1 MPSEPAS
8 NTPPSSTDR
17 EAAMARLADILNTR
31 STVTL
36 GFEDK
41 QAIAV
46 VLSLAEQATS
56 LQAQYQRDCEALLE
70 ARDAAEARVL
80 AALPV
85 VEAER
90 DRSYQT
96 INEIEGL
103 LTGYGI
109 AICSPLSDAVL
120 EVLVERDRA
129 TERESRLR
137 AALGEIRDELGVP
150 DTGYPV
156 PVANAVEIAGAALD
170 ETASTPRKE
179 KPNG

>member
-8 NTPPSSTDR
+8 NTPPSSADR
-17 EAAMARLADILNTR
+17 EAVMERVRQLAELSKHGPYGPALLR
-31 STVTL
+31 
-36 GFEDK
+36 
-41 QAIAV
+41 